1 MKDYSLNEEERKSFV
16 LNYDKL
22 SESSISVNFADGKIY
37 FIPNTEGNE
46 NKLESKMIEQASNC
60 DGKRS
65 KIRISNIINI
75 LLVIVVITLVSIKAY
90 NINVNGFTFIEKL
103 ILTLFT
109 SLMVNIPMFTS
120 IIINNNLLKDIKKN
134 KFFVENQEVINKG
147 LNNTNVLANSGV
159 KIKQT
164 ENNKTITINDID
176 YNYSFNDLKTIV
188 DNANREEYFEFDTF
202 PEERPKIRR
211 RKR

>member
-1 MKDYSLNEEERKSFV
+1 MQDYSLNDDERKNFV
-16 LNYDKL
+16 LNYDKTD
-22 SESSISVNFADGKIY
+22 ESITANFADGNSY
-37 FIPNTEGNE
+37 VIPNTESNEDKLE
-46 NKLESKMIEQASNC
+46 NKMIKQVLNC

-202 PEERPKIRR
+202 PEERPKIRK